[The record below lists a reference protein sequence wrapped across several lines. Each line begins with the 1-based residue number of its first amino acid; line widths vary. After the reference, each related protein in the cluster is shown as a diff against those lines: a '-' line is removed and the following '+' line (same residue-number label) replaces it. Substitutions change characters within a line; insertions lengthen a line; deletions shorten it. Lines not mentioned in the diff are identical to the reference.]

1 MKNPIMKNNLIF
13 SRDEMPPMCSDQ
25 FLAIKAVKHGR
36 TELRQLIQNDIKEC
50 EKACK
55 IRNYVFS
62 PLISN
67 DIADKD
73 PDSYFYIALITN
85 KTIGKSNN

>member
-73 PDSYFYIALITN
+73 PDSYFYI
-85 KTIGKSNN
+85 GKSNF